1 MKNIPYESDIVK
13 KNILPF
19 SYLTFRNNL
28 FRTYYRLKSVLM
40 E

>member
-1 MKNIPYESDIVK
+1 MKNIPYESNIVQ
-13 KNILPF
+13 KNILLF
-19 SYLTFRNNL
+19 SYLTFRNSL